1 MKTKNIIILGALAVA
16 SLTTVTSCNDFEDI
30 NKDPN
35 KADLEQEEP
44 ELSEYP
50 EYGSYLESL
59 FEL

>member
-35 KADLEQEEP
+35 RLIWSKWNRN
-44 ELSEYP
+44 
-50 EYGSYLESL
+50 GS
-59 FEL
+59 